1 MKIAGLQKLTLL
13 DYPSKTACIIFTQ
26 GCTFKCSF
34 CQNSELIPLSG
45 NEEIT
50 EDDIINYLIKRKN
63 VLDGV
68 VITGGEPT
76 IQKDLKDFIKK
87 IKELGYLVKLDTNG
101 ANYSMLKELIEE
113 NLIDY
118 VAMDIKTTFED
129 YEKVIKTKTKMD
141 NIKESIKLLKN
152 SSISHEFRT
161 TIIKNIHDIGKILE
175 ICKYLG
181 DSEKYYLQNFEQS
194 EYVVD
199 KTLESFSKEELINIQ
214 KIVGEK
220 FPNVI
225 VRNL

>member
-13 DYPSKTACIIFTQ
+13 DYPSKTACIVFTQ
-26 GCTFKCSF
+26 GCNFKCSF
-34 CQNSELIPLSG
+34 CQNSELIPLKG
-45 NEEIT
+45 NEQIT
-50 EDDIINYLIKRKN
+50 EEEIFDYLIKRKT

-76 IQKDLKDFIKK
+76 IQKDLKDFVEKIKK
-87 IKELGYLVKLDTNG
+87 LGYLVKLDTNG
-101 ANYSMLKELIEE
+101 ANCVMLKELLDG
-113 NLIDY
+113 NLLDY
-118 VAMDIKTTFED
+118 VAMDIKTTFGD
-129 YEKVIKTKTKMD
+129 YEDVIKTKVKID
-141 NIKESIKLLKN
+141 NIKESIKLLKK
-152 SSISHEFRT
+152 SSINHEFRT
-161 TIIKNIHDIGKILE
+161 TIIKNVHDIDKILE
-175 ICKYLG
+175 MCKYLG

>member
-26 GCTFKCSF
+26 GCNFKCSF
-34 CQNSELIPLSG
+34 CQNSELIPLKG
-45 NEEIT
+45 N
-50 EDDIINYLIKRKN
+50 
-63 VLDGV
+63 V

-87 IKELGYLVKLDTNG
+87 IKKLGYLVKLDTNG

-129 YEKVIKTKTKMD
+129 YESVIKTKVKID
-141 NIKESIKLLKN
+141 NIKESIKLLKKT
-152 SSISHEFRT
+152 SINHEFRT
-161 TIIKNIHDIGKILE
+161 TIIKNIHDIDKILE